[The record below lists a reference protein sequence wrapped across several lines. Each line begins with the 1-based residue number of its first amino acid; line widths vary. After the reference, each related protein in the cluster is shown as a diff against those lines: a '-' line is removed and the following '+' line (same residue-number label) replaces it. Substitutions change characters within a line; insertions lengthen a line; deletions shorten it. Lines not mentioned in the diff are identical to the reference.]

1 MLTNYLLIIRGPS
14 ALYKLKSLLFE
25 VSSKAWGVSTGT
37 DTCSHRHIVLSP
49 TSVINH
55 TTSMSSAVAARNRE
69 QHTEGPEPLAPL
81 DLGGFSMQVWS
92 CSSSE
97 TQKQGS
103 GFRGQG
109 RAGLY
114 SSGWGQTG
122 RLLRE
127 AQCNLHLQ
135 VIASRQPEDTQR
147 KWKVSW
153 LPSPSLPTSLSGSD
167 MDSLDHQFNR
177 NILRIWRKEV
187 RILLSVY

>member
-1 MLTNYLLIIRGPS
+1 
-14 ALYKLKSLLFE
+14 
-25 VSSKAWGVSTGT
+25 
-37 DTCSHRHIVLSP
+37 
-49 TSVINH
+49 
-55 TTSMSSAVAARNRE
+55 MSSAVAARNRE

-135 VIASRQPEDTQR
+135 VIASRKPEDTQM

-153 LPSPSLPTSLSGSD
+153 PQSPSLPTSLSGSD
-167 MDSLDHQFNR
+167 MDLLDHQFNR
-177 NILRIWRKEV
+177 NKLRLSYWEYEGKRSGYSWVYIKIRHMAQNFIILCYIFSNIHNIV
-187 RILLSVY
+187 LYAGTC